1 MNRFAL
7 TAAAAMATAFAAPAM
22 AQDAGVT
29 IVGNDDIEIGTVASN
44 DGSTVVVDTGTHQIP
59 LGTDAF
65 AEREGVWTLNTTK
78 VELDTAWAQIVAE
91 QEAALAAA
99 IVVGADVITADAQ
112 ALGTIETVNADDVVL
127 THADQPM
134 TLPKNLL
141 ALDEEGKLMV
151 LANMADIMAAVG
163 G

>member
-78 VELDTAWAQIVAE
+78 VELDTAWEIGRAHV
-91 QEAALAAA
+91 
-99 IVVGADVITADAQ
+99 
-112 ALGTIETVNADDVVL
+112 
-127 THADQPM
+127 
-134 TLPKNLL
+134 
-141 ALDEEGKLMV
+141 
-151 LANMADIMAAVG
+151 
-163 G
+163 